1 MKNTL
6 RWRLANGGMRTSP
19 TCPSSR
25 WSDSGE
31 SVFFF
36 SLTFIPR
43 LCLENTILLR
53 DVEAQEY
60 IEVVSLLV
68 NKLDEQNKLSRE
80 TMDELCTMLNTRQ
93 TQFGNEGEM
102 EEIESSEASLTL
114 VGTMENISKPLV
126 ALVGLSRQIN
136 VRKTTEESV
145 AVRFIFV
152 ALTPSADMDL
162 DCVEIGRSM
171 STLMTNNV
179 RPYCIYFPNK
189 TDQDFR
195 KVLCKAEEQ
204 RQLTKAMDNFLD
216 EVKSPHNW
224 NGGFI
229 LSLIR

>member
-25 WSDSGE
+25 WSDSGG
-31 SVFFF
+31 SLFL

-53 DVEAQEY
+53 DVEAQDY

-68 NKLDEQNKLSRE
+68 DKLDELNKLSRE

-136 VRKTTEESV
+136 VRKTTGESV

-152 ALTPSADMDL
+152 ALAPSITFTVHAKYD
-162 DCVEIGRSM
+162 VI
-171 STLMTNNV
+171 
-179 RPYCIYFPNK
+179 
-189 TDQDFR
+189 
-195 KVLCKAEEQ
+195 
-204 RQLTKAMDNFLD
+204 
-216 EVKSPHNW
+216 
-224 NGGFI
+224 
-229 LSLIR
+229 